1 VTPSATSPLARPR
14 DTKGPKVWLDYDQA
28 GLDDAYD
35 QTVWTP
41 LMADLQARRAAT
53 SEAARARIGQPQRF
67 AYGPAPVEGLDVF
80 PARVPHA
87 PVFVFIHGG
96 GWRQGDAKGYAFA
109 AEMFRDAG
117 VAYVVPDFAPVT
129 DFGGDLVPM
138 AAQVRRAIAFAYKNA
153 VQFGGDPAR
162 FYVAGHSSGAHLAA
176 VALTADWETE
186 FGIPSTFI
194 AGGML
199 MSGMYDMKPVRLSK
213 RSDYVTFTDANED
226 ALSPQRHLDRLRAPL
241 VVSVGTKESPEFIRQ
256 ARDFV
261 AAVKAAGKTAE
272 LVVAPEFNHL
282 EVVESLGNPY
292 GPNGRAALALM
303 GLK

>member
-1 VTPSATSPLARPR
+1 MTPSATSPLARPR

-80 PARVPHA
+80 PARAPHA

-129 DFGGDLVPM
+129 DS
-138 AAQVRRAIAFAYKNA
+138 AATSCRWRRRCAAPSPSPTRTPCSSAATPRASTSRAIP
-153 VQFGGDPAR
+153 PAR
-162 FYVAGHSSGAHLAA
+162 
-176 VALTADWETE
+176 
-186 FGIPSTFI
+186 I
-194 AGGML
+194 
-199 MSGMYDMKPVRLSK
+199 
-213 RSDYVTFTDANED
+213 
-226 ALSPQRHLDRLRAPL
+226 SPRWR
-241 VVSVGTKESPEFIRQ
+241 
-256 ARDFV
+256 
-261 AAVKAAGKTAE
+261 
-272 LVVAPEFNHL
+272 
-282 EVVESLGNPY
+282 
-292 GPNGRAALALM
+292 
-303 GLK
+303 

>member
-1 VTPSATSPLARPR
+1 MSTVSALARPN
-14 DTKGPKVWLDYDQA
+14 DSKGPKVWLDYDQA

-35 QTVWTP
+35 QTVWAP
-41 LMADLQARRAAT
+41 LMADIQARRAAT
-53 SEAARARIGQPQRF
+53 SEEARTRLGPPQRF
-67 AYGPAPVEGLDVF
+67 AYGPSPVEALDVF
-80 PARVPHA
+80 PARVPNA

-96 GWRQGDAKGYAFA
+96 GWKQGDAKGYAYA

-129 DFGGDLVPM
+129 DFAGDLLPM

-153 VQFGGDPAR
+153 AQYGGDPAR
-162 FYVAGHSSGAHLAA
+162 FYLAGHSSGAHLAA

-186 FGIPSTFI
+186 FGIPPTFI
-194 AGGML
+194 AGALL

-213 RSDYVTFTDANED
+213 RSEYVTFTDAGED

-261 AAVKAAGKTAE
+261 AAVKATGKSAE

-292 GPNGRAALALM
+292 GPNGRAALAMM
-303 GLK
+303 GLR

>member
-1 VTPSATSPLARPR
+1 MSTVSPLARPH
-14 DTKGPKVWLDYDQA
+14 DSKGPKVWLDYDQA

-35 QTVWTP
+35 QTVWAP
-41 LMADLQARRAAT
+41 LMADIQARRAAM
-53 SEAARARIGQPQRF
+53 SEAARTRLGSPQRF
-67 AYGPAPVEGLDVF
+67 AYGTSPVEALDVF
-80 PARVPHA
+80 PARAPNA

-96 GWRQGDAKGYAFA
+96 GWRQGDARGYAFA

-117 VAYVVPDFAPVT
+117 AAYVVPDFAPVT
-129 DFGGDLVPM
+129 DFNGDLMPM

-153 VQFGGDPAR
+153 AQFGGDPTR

-194 AGGML
+194 TGGLL

-213 RSDYVTFTDANED
+213 RSQYVAFTDASED
-226 ALSPQRHLDRLRAPL
+226 ALSPQRHIDRLRAPL

-261 AAVKAAGKTAE
+261 AAVKAAGKSAE
-272 LVVAPEFNHL
+272 LVVAPESNHF
-282 EVVESLGNPY
+282 EVSESLGNPY
-292 GPNGRAALALM
+292 GANGRAALAMM

>member
-1 VTPSATSPLARPR
+1 
-14 DTKGPKVWLDYDQA
+14 
-28 GLDDAYD
+28 
-35 QTVWTP
+35 VWTP

-80 PARVPHA
+80 PARAPHA

-153 VQFGGDPAR
+153 AQFGGDPAR